1 MAYSK
6 DFTSRKVAIYIR
18 VSTIWQVD
26 KESLSVQ
33 RRELT
38 AYAQMILGISDVVV
52 FEDAGYSAKNTD
64 RPDYQQMMSR
74 LRMGEFSHLL
84 VWKIDRI
91 SRNLLDFAEMYQ
103 ELKELGVTFVSK
115 NEQFDTSSAIGEAML
130 KIILVFAELER
141 NMTSERVTAVM
152 LSRAENG
159 QWIGGRA
166 PYGYSYDKATKEL
179 SVDPLQAQVVQ
190 RMYAAYEQNQSLI
203 KVCSMLND
211 EGIVSSS
218 GKNWT
223 PATISAV
230 LKNPFY
236 LGIYVYN
243 VHSDGRG
250 GKKRP
255 ESEWIT
261 FEAHHP
267 AIVDKRLY
275 DRVNF
280 LLSRNRRGSVDKPK
294 TYSKVNTHIFAG
306 LVVCGSCGANFSATI
321 DRRRADGWRPS
332 IYGCSQ
338 RRRNKTVCQNKWIS
352 DVTIGPFV
360 FGFISN
366 ILRAQKGSITD
377 PDKLEKKLLLGEP
390 FDLVDHIDRESL
402 VQLSTLFQENTS
414 GIEYKPASV
423 YTNSEKTDSQYE
435 ALTARKTKLENALK
449 RLKAAYLYGDDAM
462 SEAEFLSDRNR
473 LLRQLS
479 DIEAKLAEVQKQEP
493 DEMLVSSEFQTK
505 ASYFLM
511 LKSLTGDKPFDYEK
525 YIKDAD
531 PEIPK
536 AFINTVAYK
545 IEATDGR
552 ITAITFKNGIT
563 YKFHYK

>member
-1 MAYSK
+1 MIYSK
-6 DFTSRKVAIYIR
+6 DFTARRVAIYIR

-64 RPDYQQMMSR
+64 RPDYQSMMSR

-141 NMTSERVTAVM
+141 NMTSERVSAVM
-152 LSRAENG
+152 ISRAENG
-159 QWIGGRA
+159 QWNGGRV
-166 PYGYSYDKATKEL
+166 PYGYRYDKATKEL
-179 SVDPLQAQVVQ
+179 SVDPFQAQIIQ

-203 KVCSMLND
+203 KVCSILNN
-211 EGIVSSS
+211 EGITAIS
-218 GKNWT
+218 GKQWT
-223 PATISAV
+223 PTTVSKI

-243 VHSDGRG
+243 VHGDGRG
-250 GKKRP
+250 GKKKP

-261 FEAHHP
+261 FEDHHP
-267 AIVDKRLY
+267 AIVEKRLF

-306 LVVCGSCGANFSATI
+306 LVVCGSCGANFSATL

-338 RRRNKTVCQNKWIS
+338 RRSNKTTCQNKWIS

-366 ILRAQKGSITD
+366 ILRAQSRSVTD
-377 PDKLEKKLLLGEP
+377 PDILGKKLLIGEA
-390 FDLVDHIDRESL
+390 FDLVDHIDSDSL
-402 VQLSTLFQENTS
+402 NQLSSLLKSNS
-414 GIEYKPASV
+414 NGIEYRPAAV
-423 YTNSEKTDSQYE
+423 YSKSEKADSQYD
-435 ALTARKTKLENALK
+435 ALSSRKSKLENALK
-449 RLKAAYLYGDDAM
+449 RLKAAYLYGDDSM
-462 SEAEFLSDRNR
+462 PEAEFLADRNR
-473 LLRQLS
+473 LLKQLA
-479 DIEAKLAEVQKQEP
+479 DIDSKLAEIQQEEL
-493 DEMLVSSEFQTK
+493 DETLMSDEFQTK

-511 LKSLTGDKPFDYEK
+511 LQSLIGDKPFDYEK

-552 ITAITFKNGIT
+552 ITAITFRNGIT

>member
-1 MAYSK
+1 MAYLK
-6 DFTSRKVAIYIR
+6 DFTARKVAIYIR

-159 QWIGGRA
+159 QWNGGRV
-166 PYGYSYDKATKEL
+166 PYGYCYSKTTKEL
-179 SVDPLQAQVVQ
+179 SVDPFHAQVVQ
-190 RMYAAYEQNQSLI
+190 KIYAAYEQNQSLL

-211 EGIVSSS
+211 DGIPAAT
-218 GKNWT
+218 GKQWT
-223 PATISAV
+223 PTSVSKI

-236 LGIYVYN
+236 VGIYVYN
-243 VHSDGRG
+243 VHSG
-250 GKKRP
+250 GKGIKKKP

-261 FEAHHP
+261 FEDHHP
-267 AIVDKRLY
+267 AIVEKRLF

-280 LLSRNRRGSVDKPK
+280 LLSRNRRTSADKQK

-306 LVVCGSCGANFSATI
+306 LVVCGSCGGNFSATL

-332 IYGCSQ
+332 IYGCNQ
-338 RRRNKTVCQNKWIS
+338 RRNNKTSCQNKWIS
-352 DVTIGPFV
+352 DITIGPFV
-360 FGFISN
+360 FGFIAN

-377 PDKLEKKLLLGEP
+377 PDILGKKLLLGGP
-390 FDLVDHIDRESL
+390 FDLVDHIDHDSL
-402 VQLSTLFQENTS
+402 VQLSSLFQEQTS
-414 GIEYKPASV
+414 GIEYKPAAV
-423 YTNSEKTDSQYE
+423 YANTEKTDSQYD
-435 ALTARKTKLENALK
+435 ALTSRKVKLENALK
-449 RLKAAYLYGDDAM
+449 RLKAAYLYGDDSM
-462 SEAEFLSDRNR
+462 PESEFFADRNR
-473 LLRQLS
+473 LLKQLA
-479 DIEAKLAEVQKQEP
+479 DIDSKLAEIQQEEL
-493 DEMLVSSEFQTK
+493 DETLVSNEFQTK

-511 LKSLTGDKPFDYEK
+511 LQSLIGDKPFDYEK
-525 YIKDAD
+525 YVKDAD

-536 AFINTVAYK
+536 AFINAVVYK
-545 IEATDGR
+545 IEATDGK

>member
-1 MAYSK
+1 MAYLK
-6 DFTSRKVAIYIR
+6 DFTARKVAIYIR

-38 AYAQMILGISDVVV
+38 AYAQMILGINDVVV

-159 QWIGGRA
+159 QWNGGRV
-166 PYGYSYDKATKEL
+166 PYGYSYDKTKKQL
-179 SVDPLQAQVVQ
+179 SVDPFQAQVVQ

-218 GKNWT
+218 GKNWSPVT
-223 PATISAV
+223 VSTI

-250 GKKRP
+250 SKKKP

-261 FEAHHP
+261 FEEHHP

-306 LVVCGSCGANFSATI
+306 LVVCGSCGASFSATL

-338 RRRNKTVCQNKWIS
+338 RRRSKTVCQNKWIS

-360 FGFISN
+360 FGFVSN
-366 ILRAQKGSITD
+366 ILRAQSKSITD
-377 PDKLEKKLLLGEP
+377 PDILGKKLLLGKA
-390 FDLVDHIDRESL
+390 FDLVDHIDSESL
-402 VQLSTLFQENTS
+402 HQLSDLLKSNS
-414 GIEYKPASV
+414 NGIEYRPATV
-423 YTNSEKTDSQYE
+423 YAKSEKSDSQYE
-435 ALTARKTKLENALK
+435 ALTVRKTKLENALK

-479 DIEAKLAEVQKQEP
+479 DIEAKLAEVQQQEP

-511 LKSLTGDKPFDYEK
+511 LQNLMGDKPFDYEK

>member
-1 MAYSK
+1 MAYLK
-6 DFTSRKVAIYIR
+6 DFTARKVAIYIR

-159 QWIGGRA
+159 QWNGGRV
-166 PYGYSYDKATKEL
+166 PYGYSYDKTTKQL
-179 SVDPLQAQVVQ
+179 SIDPIQAQIVQ
-190 RMYAAYEQNQSLI
+190 RIYAAYEQNQSLI
-203 KVCSMLND
+203 KVCSMLNS
-211 EGIVSSS
+211 EGITASS
-218 GKNWT
+218 GKQWT
-223 PATISAV
+223 PTTVSKI
-230 LKNPFY
+230 LKNQFY

-243 VHSDGRG
+243 VHGDGRG
-250 GKKRP
+250 GKKKP

-261 FEAHHP
+261 FEEHHP
-267 AIVDKRLY
+267 AIVEKRLF

-280 LLSRNRRGSVDKPK
+280 LLSRNRRSSADKPK
-294 TYSKVNTHIFAG
+294 TYSKVNTHIFSG
-306 LVVCGSCGANFSATI
+306 LVVCGSCDANFSATL

-338 RRRNKTVCQNKWIS
+338 RRSSKTACQNKWIS

-366 ILRAQKGSITD
+366 ILRAQKASITD
-377 PDKLEKKLLLGEP
+377 PDILGKKLLLGEA
-390 FDLVDHIDRESL
+390 FDLVDHIDHDSL
-402 VQLSTLFQENTS
+402 VQLSSLFQEQTS

-423 YTNSEKTDSQYE
+423 YTKSEKTDGQYE
-435 ALTARKTKLENALK
+435 ALTARKSKLENALK
-449 RLKAAYLYGDDAM
+449 RLKAAYLYSDDLM
-462 SEAEFLSDRNR
+462 PESEFAADRNR
-473 LLRQLS
+473 LLKQLS
-479 DIEAKLAEVQKQEP
+479 DIDSKLAEIQQQEL
-493 DEMLVSSEFQTK
+493 DETLISNEFQTK

-511 LKSLTGDKPFDYEK
+511 LQSLIGDKPFDYEK
-525 YIKDAD
+525 YVKDAD

-536 AFINTVAYK
+536 AFINAVVYK
-545 IEATDGR
+545 IEATDGK

>member
-1 MAYSK
+1 MTYSK
-6 DFTSRKVAIYIR
+6 DFTARRVAIYIR

-64 RPDYQQMMSR
+64 RPDYQSMMSR

-141 NMTSERVTAVM
+141 NMTSERVSAVM
-152 LSRAENG
+152 ISRAENG
-159 QWIGGRA
+159 QWNGGRV
-166 PYGYSYDKATKEL
+166 PYGYRYDKATKEL
-179 SVDPLQAQVVQ
+179 SVDPFQAQIVQ
-190 RMYAAYEQNQSLI
+190 RMYAAYEQNQSLV
-203 KVCSMLND
+203 KVSSLLNN
-211 EGIVSSS
+211 EGITANS
-218 GKNWT
+218 GKQWT
-223 PATISAV
+223 PTTVCKI
-230 LKNPFY
+230 LRNPFY

-243 VHSDGRG
+243 VHSGGKG
-250 GKKRP
+250 GKKKP

-261 FEAHHP
+261 FENHHP
-267 AIVDKRLY
+267 AIVEKRLF
-275 DRVNF
+275 DRVSF

-306 LVVCGSCGANFSATI
+306 LVVCGSCGANFSATL

-338 RRRNKTVCQNKWIS
+338 RRSNKTACQNKWIS

-366 ILRAQKGSITD
+366 ILRAQSSSVTD
-377 PDKLEKKLLLGEP
+377 PDILGKKLLIGEA
-390 FDLVDHIDRESL
+390 FDLVDHIDSESL
-402 VQLSTLFQENTS
+402 EQLSSLFKSNNN
-414 GIEYKPASV
+414 GIEYRPAAV
-423 YTNSEKTDSQYE
+423 YSKSEKADSQYD
-435 ALTARKTKLENALK
+435 ALSSRKSKLENALK
-449 RLKAAYLYGDDAM
+449 RLKAAYLYGDESM
-462 SEAEFLSDRNR
+462 PEAEFLADRNR
-473 LLRQLS
+473 LLKQLA
-479 DIEAKLAEVQKQEP
+479 DIDSKLADIQQEEL
-493 DEMLVSSEFQTK
+493 DETLMSDEFQTK

-511 LKSLTGDKPFDYEK
+511 LQSLIGDKPFDYEK
-525 YIKDAD
+525 YVKDAD

-536 AFINTVAYK
+536 AFINTVACK

>member
-1 MAYSK
+1 MTYSK
-6 DFTSRKVAIYIR
+6 DFTARRVAIYIR

-64 RPDYQQMMSR
+64 RPDYQSMMSR

-141 NMTSERVTAVM
+141 NMTSERVSAVM
-152 LSRAENG
+152 ISRAENG
-159 QWIGGRA
+159 QWNGGRV
-166 PYGYSYDKATKEL
+166 PYGYCYSKATKEL
-179 SVDPLQAQVVQ
+179 SVDPCHAHVVQ
-190 RMYAAYEQNQSLI
+190 KIYAAYEQSQSLI
-203 KVCSMLND
+203 KVCSMLNS
-211 EGIVSSS
+211 EGIPASS
-218 GKNWT
+218 GKPWT
-223 PATISAV
+223 PTTVSKI

-236 LGIYVYN
+236 VGIYVYN
-243 VHSDGRG
+243 VHSG
-250 GKKRP
+250 GKGIKKKP
-255 ESEWIT
+255 ETEWIT
-261 FEAHHP
+261 FEDHHP
-267 AIVDKRLY
+267 AIVEKRLF

-306 LVVCGSCGANFSATI
+306 LVVCGSCGANFSATL

-338 RRRNKTVCQNKWIS
+338 RRSNKATCQNKWIS

-366 ILRAQKGSITD
+366 ILRAQSRSVTD
-377 PDKLEKKLLLGEP
+377 PDILGKKLLIGKA
-390 FDLVDHIDRESL
+390 FDLVDHIDSESL
-402 VQLSTLFQENTS
+402 EQLSSLLKSNNN
-414 GIEYKPASV
+414 GIEYKPAAV
-423 YTNSEKTDSQYE
+423 YSKSEKADNQYD
-435 ALTARKTKLENALK
+435 ALSSRKSKLENALK
-449 RLKAAYLYGDDAM
+449 RLKAAYLYGDDSM
-462 SEAEFLSDRNR
+462 PEAEFLADRNR
-473 LLRQLS
+473 LLKQLA
-479 DIEAKLAEVQKQEP
+479 DIDSKLAEIQQEEL
-493 DEMLVSSEFQTK
+493 DETLMSDEFQTK

-511 LKSLTGDKPFDYEK
+511 LQSLIGDKPFDYEK
-525 YIKDAD
+525 YIKEAD

-552 ITAITFKNGIT
+552 ITAITFRNGIT

>member
-1 MAYSK
+1 MTYSK
-6 DFTSRKVAIYIR
+6 DFTARRVAIYIR

-64 RPDYQQMMSR
+64 RPDYQSMMSR

-141 NMTSERVTAVM
+141 NMTSERVSAVM
-152 LSRAENG
+152 ISRAENG
-159 QWIGGRA
+159 QWNGGRV
-166 PYGYSYDKATKEL
+166 PYGYHYDKTTKEL
-179 SVDPLQAQVVQ
+179 SADPFQAQVVQ

-203 KVCSMLND
+203 KVCSILNN
-211 EGIVSSS
+211 EGITANS
-218 GKNWT
+218 GKQWT
-223 PATISAV
+223 PTTVSKI

-243 VHSDGRG
+243 VHGDGKG
-250 GKKRP
+250 GKKKP

-261 FEAHHP
+261 FEDHHP
-267 AIVDKRLY
+267 AIVEKRLF

-306 LVVCGSCGANFSATI
+306 LVVCGSCGANFSATL

-338 RRRNKTVCQNKWIS
+338 RRSNKTACQNKWIS

-366 ILRAQKGSITD
+366 ILRAQSRSVTD
-377 PDKLEKKLLLGEP
+377 PDILGKKLLIGEA
-390 FDLVDHIDRESL
+390 FDLVDHIDSESL
-402 VQLSTLFQENTS
+402 EQLSSLFKSKNN
-414 GIEYKPASV
+414 GIEYRPAAV
-423 YTNSEKTDSQYE
+423 YSKSEKSDSQYD
-435 ALTARKTKLENALK
+435 ALSSRKSKLENALK
-449 RLKAAYLYGDDAM
+449 RLKAAYLYGDDSM
-462 SEAEFLSDRNR
+462 PESEFLADRNR
-473 LLRQLS
+473 LLKQLA
-479 DIEAKLAEVQKQEP
+479 DIDSKLAEIQQEEL
-493 DEMLVSSEFQTK
+493 DETLMSDEFQTK

-511 LKSLTGDKPFDYEK
+511 LQCLMGDKPFDYEK

-552 ITAITFKNGIT
+552 ITAITFRNGIT